1 LALDSNEIS
10 GDPDVVQ
17 AYLDDPLVYNGKVP
31 AGLVVAIFDAMAD
44 LRERARGLELPMLL
58 MHGSEDK
65 LTAPEGSTLV
75 YQEAAA
81 SDKTIKMWSGLK
93 HEIFN
98 EPEQLEVLTE
108 MTEWLD
114 ARH

>member
-1 LALDSNEIS
+1 RVAANLVRIERQRTEA
-10 GDPDVVQ
+10 GCDPRD
-17 AYLDDPLVYNGKVP
+17 
-31 AGLVVAIFDAMAD
+31 
-44 LRERARGLELPMLL
+44 E
-58 MHGSEDK
+58 
-65 LTAPEGSTLV
+65 TLV